1 MTKVLVYSNR
11 KIDPI
16 IIDASTPE
24 KEAAAFLKLFKHL
37 DEDWQVYSAVPGNV
51 WEQKRINL
59 ARSDDAQAAKELFIR
74 RKNEE
79 YEQWYESQMFDPLTE
94 KIR

>member
-16 IIDASTPE
+16 IIDTSTPE

-37 DEDWQVYSAVPGNV
+37 DEEWRVYDDLDPKY
-51 WEQKRINL
+51 QNL
-59 ARSDDAQAAKELFIR
+59 WDKATTGDADAAKKLLKMR
-74 RKNEE
+74 RNEE
-79 YEQWYESQMFDPLTE
+79 YESWYESQMIDPLME
-94 KIR
+94 KVG